1 MYNTQQELFTEL
13 YTYDSFPSWNDPSL
27 IAWRQPFLK

>member
-13 YTYDSFPSWNDPSL
+13 YTHDSLPSWNDLSPDDNL
-27 IAWRQPFLK
+27 F